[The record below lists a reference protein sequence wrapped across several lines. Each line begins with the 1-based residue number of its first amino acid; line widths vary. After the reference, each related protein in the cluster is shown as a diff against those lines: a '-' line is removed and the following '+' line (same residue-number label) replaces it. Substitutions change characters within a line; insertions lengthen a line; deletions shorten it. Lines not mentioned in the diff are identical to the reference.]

1 MSSINLSL
9 DTVVNLNKAL
19 VAFTNHS
26 EDYLSNVG
34 NGTSTIDSFR
44 TQLTEVAPSILNKE
58 LSTVAKTL
66 TAIGSV
72 GVGRIAACPWLAIMD
87 NRVTSS
93 AQKGVYLVFL
103 FSEDLKTIYL
113 SLGQGTALTDSDVYE
128 KTCQDLRKELSVGN
142 GDDLTTA
149 DKEYNRAKIVSRK
162 WNPDDNP
169 SCLNELNWLL
179 NLYVDNI
186 DTIKRIVLSNDSYL
200 PGIDIDINSLN
211 GYLSSYIKDFD
222 DNWKKEEYKWEA
234 IRTFQQNW
242 DTNAAAFPEML
253 ERALGKTG
261 NLLAASNYYP
271 RKMIIDLAK
280 SNTEE
285 VRSMFKELFDESLG
299 LSLRIKQFGKKAEA
313 LLTNKSFQTYQKEN
327 AITTYLWL
335 RFPDKYYIY
344 KFKEANQVSQSL
356 GSSLEIK
363 KGQGL
368 GTINVRRAFSLYNA
382 IRDVAANNE
391 EIKALLSQ
399 KISSNSGVYSDPKM
413 VTLAVDIAHYI
424 SEKKQSGGKPATVV
438 ANTIE
443 GQPEQQA
450 QQPQEEPTEPNN
462 IEVYDYANDP
472 EKPFLSIGEFGRIVK
487 QLERKKNVLLQG
499 PPGVGKTF
507 LAKRIAYALLGEKDD
522 SRIKLIQFHQSY
534 SYEDFV
540 LGYKPVGESFKLKA
554 GIFYKLCQETVKTG
568 KKHVLIIDEINRGN
582 MSKVF
587 GELLMLVENQYRG
600 ESYAME
606 LPYSDDQY
614 NSLFY
619 VPKDLYIIGMMNT
632 ADRSLAM
639 IDYALRR
646 RFSFIELEPA
656 FEEEAFREYQ
666 EGLDNDHFNSL
677 ILTIRELNQDLKH
690 GFEVGHSFFCNLT
703 KENCTDDVLKDII
716 KYDIIPTLEEYWF
729 DDEEKVKSWR
739 QRFDSIFQ

>member
-9 DTVVNLNKAL
+9 NTVVNLNKAL
-19 VAFTNHS
+19 VEFTRHS
-26 EDYLSNVG
+26 EEYIKNIG
-34 NGTSTIDSFR
+34 KGTSAIDSFKA
-44 TQLTEVAPSILNKE
+44 QLTDIAPTILNQE
-58 LSTVAKTL
+58 LSSIANTV

-72 GVGRIAACPWLAIMD
+72 GVGRIAACPWLALMD
-87 NRVTSS
+87 KRVTST
-93 AQKGVYLVFL
+93 AQKGVYIVFL
-103 FSEDLKTIYL
+103 FSKDLKTIYL
-113 SLGQGTALTDSDVYE
+113 TLNQGTTLTDVDVYE
-128 KTCQDLRKELSVGN
+128 KTCQDLREELGVN
-142 GDDLTTA
+142 KGDELKTA
-149 DKEYNRAKIVSRK
+149 DKNYNAAVIVCKK
-162 WNPDDNP
+162 WNLDDNQ
-169 SCLNELNWLL
+169 SCLTELNRLL

-186 DTIKRIVLSNDSYL
+186 STINSTINTNDSYI
-200 PGIDIDINSLN
+200 PDININIDTLN
-211 GYLSSYIKDFD
+211 GYLASYINGFD
-222 DNWKKEEYKWEA
+222 SNWENEKYKWEA

-242 DTNAAAFPEML
+242 DVNATDFSKML
-253 ERALGKTG
+253 DKALAKTD
-261 NLLAASNYYP
+261 NLLAAYNYYP
-271 RKMIIDLAK
+271 RTMIVNMAQ
-280 SNTEE
+280 SNPDD
-285 VRSMFKELFDESLG
+285 VRAMFKELYDESLG
-299 LSLRIKQFGKKAEA
+299 LSSRIKAFSAKAKT
-313 LLTNKSFQTYQKEN
+313 LLTDNTLQTYQYEN

-335 RFPDKYYIY
+335 RYPDKYYIF
-344 KFKEANQVSQSL
+344 KFKEARQVCQSL
-356 GSSLEIK
+356 SGTLEIK
-363 KGQGL
+363 QGL
-368 GTINVRRAFSLYNA
+368 RTTNVRRGISLYNA
-382 IRDVAANNE
+382 IKDVITNNAELRALLDQKTSSNNSVYNDPNLVTLAIDVAYYIAENKMSGNE
-391 EIKALLSQ
+391 ATASSVVENTNVEQPVQQQEVSP
-399 KISSNSGVYSDPKM
+399 SNSG
-413 VTLAVDIAHYI
+413 
-424 SEKKQSGGKPATVV
+424 
-438 ANTIE
+438 
-443 GQPEQQA
+443 
-450 QQPQEEPTEPNN
+450 
-462 IEVYDYANDP
+462 EVYDYTNDP
-472 EKPFLSIGEFGRIVK
+472 EKPFLSIGEFNRIVK

-540 LGYKPVGESFKLKA
+540 LGYKPVGDTFKLKP
-554 GIFYKLCQETVKTG
+554 GIFYKMCQETVKTG

-646 RFSFIELEPA
+646 RFSFIELRPA
-656 FEEEAFREYQ
+656 FEEEAFRDYKES
-666 EGLDNDHFNSL
+666 LDNSYFDSL
-677 ILTIRELNQDLKH
+677 ILAVQELNQELKH

-703 KENCTDDVLKDII
+703 KDSCTVDVLKDII